1 MIKLSDIVNEI
12 KINAPRRPDVLRI
25 RLDEYGRYITKD
37 NPYFP
42 DGYFLTKI
50 TDSLFFL
57 GLRERSSFIEENYF
71 KKSNIPFTIQPSPE
85 INGVKYI
92 ISSENIEIII

>member
-12 KINAPRRPDVLRI
+12 KIKAPRRPDVLRI
-25 RLDEYGRYITKD
+25 RPGEYERYITKD

-42 DGYFLTKI
+42 DGYILKKI

-57 GLRERSSFIEENYF
+57 GLRERSSYMEENYF
-71 KKSNIPFTIQPSPE
+71 KKSNIPFTVQPSPE

-92 ISSENIEIII
+92 ISSENIEII